1 MDPKAIGL
9 RIAKARKAKKL
20 SQSALAKKVDL
31 SRSAVAQWE
40 SGHCSPSPSAL
51 VMLSRALGVTVDA
64 LLDSRARAS

>member
-1 MDPKAIGL
+1 MDPKSIGA

-20 SQSALAKKVDL
+20 SQAELAKKVDL

-40 SGHCSPSPSAL
+40 TGECSPSASAL
-51 VMLSRALGVTVDA
+51 VALSRALGVTVDA